1 MLKSPVSKGY
11 FSKRALTLEKSYVF
25 FSQKFDYNNLLIIL
39 DQLIKFQVE
48 KPLANILFVIY
59 LTYKNAMFKIF
70 KVQYMYIIH
79 ISKKKCTLTSSAD
92 QVSSL

>member
-1 MLKSPVSKGY
+1 MGKRELICLLLFTCYYVVS
-11 FSKRALTLEKSYVF
+11 V
-25 FSQKFDYNNLLIIL
+25 YNNLLIIL

-70 KVQYMYIIH
+70 KVQYMYIIYLKKMYSDI
-79 ISKKKCTLTSSAD
+79 IS
-92 QVSSL
+92 